1 MTLGGTFN
9 LQHFTMLHV
18 HTYLQQ
24 LFDSGFGL
32 LSEGW
37 VIDSEGWVPCDAEQG
52 GICLLGAGFLW
63 EEVVEDDT
71 VAVLGIRVHMDGGD
85 QGTLFTKQVQSIHC
99 LQCCL
104 CHTNGTRRR
113 KREEEEEEE
122 GRKREGGGRRKR
134 RRRRRKGG
142 EGGEGGGGGGGERK
156 GRGGGREEE
165 DEEEQEEEEE
175 NKQEKDDDFFS
186 HAPTPHTH
194 SSHHTPGMQFSPSH
208 IVPGPSLPHP
218 IVRDTIGTL
227 HIIHKILNEVHLIHS
242 EDDL

>member
-24 LFDSGFGL
+24 LLDSGFGL

-37 VIDSEGWVPCDAEQG
+37 VIDSEGWVSCDAEQR

-85 QGTLFTKQVQSIHC
+85 HGTLFTKQVQSIHC

-104 CHTNGTRRR
+104 SHTNGTRRR
-113 KREEEEEEE
+113 KREGEEGRRRRKEEEEGGEREEEEEE
-122 GRKREGGGRRKR
+122 KEKEEEGKGRRKMRKSRRKR
-134 RRRRRKGG
+134 RRTSKRKIMKNRRKVRRAGKG
-142 EGGEGGGGGGGERK
+142 QREG
-156 GRGGGREEE
+156 
-165 DEEEQEEEEE
+165 
-175 NKQEKDDDFFS
+175 
-186 HAPTPHTH
+186 A
-194 SSHHTPGMQFSPSH
+194 
-208 IVPGPSLPHP
+208 
-218 IVRDTIGTL
+218 
-227 HIIHKILNEVHLIHS
+227 
-242 EDDL
+242 